1 MREGYRTILMLAMIS
16 SGPVSAALNIPAA
29 TPSAA
34 DATTTAVAASPA
46 THCEFAALPGLEFA
60 FAELDASM
68 SPSAPGDEAAAA
80 AEDTAGHYVLW
91 RRKPSP
97 VAPPLEADYGG
108 RRGKVTGRYFWNLGE
123 RWITAQLDDCS
134 EVYAMDTSRNT
145 SEGPLM
151 HLESVGRIYYLTHL
165 DFARSLIGS
174 SLRVNAASLEPNQ
187 RLYPLE
193 SDERHPLLPGD
204 VLEVLGVET
213 RRFGYTKG
221 IGGFYLGVR
230 NQRGEEGLVKFHHDY
245 LTGLNG
251 EFLWSLQPDREGNG
265 AVLVYQAGAI
275 HAAE

>member
-16 SGPVSAALNIPAA
+16 SGPVSAALNIPAEA
-29 TPSAA
+29 PSAA
-34 DATTTAVAASPA
+34 DATVTVSTSTAT

-68 SPSAPGDEAAAA
+68 SSAGQDAEVDPESDEAVN
-80 AEDTAGHYVLW
+80 HYVLW
-91 RRKPSP
+91 RHKPSP
-97 VAPPLEADYGG
+97 VAAPLSAEYGG
-108 RRGKVTGRYFWNLGE
+108 RHGKVTGRYFWNLGE

-134 EVYAMDTSRNT
+134 EIYAMDTSRNT
-145 SEGPLM
+145 AEGPLM

-187 RLYPLE
+187 RLYPIE
-193 SDERHPLLPGD
+193 SEERHPLLPGD
-204 VLEVLGVET
+204 VLEVVGVET

-251 EFLWSLQPDREGNG
+251 EFLWNLQPNRDGNG